1 MDSRLMAKEIIFPV
15 SNAYKT
21 RYLILPTLDDRLHRI
36 VVGWCESG
44 PCDLNVFWAELA
56 NGYIDLLVTGGEQG
70 IRILANSE
78 ESVPFNPEE
87 MNLPPGWRLSH
98 VSLEPRDLPPDVL
111 TVVNTFFYDVGVD
124 TAEKEKKEKVRL
136 LSDIH
141 KTEEVWLVLSSDK
154 TERRVIG
161 WAKEGPCQ
169 VNIFWARFAD
179 DQVSVCVAG
188 GSEGVRII
196 TADQADRDP
205 SEYDKNKPPGIG
217 APYLRI
223 NYGALPDDVKEKIGA
238 KPEEDAEDDEDT
250 KKSPPDLDLD

>member
-1 MDSRLMAKEIIFPV
+1 MTKEIIFPV

-36 VVGWCESG
+36 VVGWCEAG
-44 PCDLNVFWAELA
+44 PCDLTVFWAELP

-70 IRILANSE
+70 LRILANSE
-78 ESVPFNPEE
+78 ESVPFKPAEID
-87 MNLPPGWRLSH
+87 LPPGWRTNII
-98 VSLEPRDLPPDVL
+98 SLEPRDLPPDVL

-141 KTEEVWLVLSSDK
+141 KTDEVWLVLSSDQTK
-154 TERRVIG
+154 RRVIG
-161 WAKEGPCQ
+161 WGKEGSSQ
-169 VNIFWARFAD
+169 VNIFWAKFSD
-179 DQVSVCVAG
+179 EQVSVCVAG

-196 TADQADRDP
+196 TAEQADREP
-205 SEYDKNKPPGIG
+205 SEYNKDHPPGIG

-223 NYGALPDDVKEKIGA
+223 NYGALPEDVKRDIGD
-238 KPEEDAEDDEDT
+238 KPEEALEEDEEQP
-250 KKSPPDLDLD
+250 KSPPDLDLD